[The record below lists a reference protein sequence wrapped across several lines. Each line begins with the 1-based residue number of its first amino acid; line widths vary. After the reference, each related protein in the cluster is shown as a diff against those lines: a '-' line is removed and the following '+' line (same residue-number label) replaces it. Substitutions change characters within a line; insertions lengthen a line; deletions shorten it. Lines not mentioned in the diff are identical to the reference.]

1 MLMVCIILLI
11 RVEEVMSCL
20 CELCCESGKIG
31 YVKYVKYGFLGQEVK
46 S

>member
-31 YVKYVKYGFLGQEVK
+31 YVKYGFLGQEVK